1 MYKGYCSNYAY
12 LGQFIFSLLILFP
25 FLGRNCVVI
34 HKLQRTTFFCN
45 RESKS
50 NLQKLIQ
57 TQDQFDGERG
67 LFGLPKTCGWV
78 QGKIPLKVKQTPLD
92 NLSIRN
98 TKYFAIQCFFKF
110 ENHILRLYV
119 L

>member
-1 MYKGYCSNYAY
+1 M
-12 LGQFIFSLLILFP
+12 
-25 FLGRNCVVI
+25 GRNFVVI

-67 LFGLPKTCGWV
+67 LLVSLKRVDGSK
-78 QGKIPLKVKQTPLD
+78 GKIPLKVKQTPLD

-110 ENHILRLYV
+110 ENQILRLYV